1 MPIDQYTLDYLHH
14 LSHVIQSLQDRLHE
28 SEQRIQTLES
38 DLAQLKK
45 EAKMNVGTIE
55 YKFDQLKIERLEGT
69 LNIGLTPKS
78 GEGLLDDLSI
88 GDQPVQFSN
97 NANDNNINH
106 FPDNPAT
113 NPISEPVIQRVEHYL
128 QKDLINDIRQIEQK
142 FDFPL
147 DDNYRLFIIN
157 DIRKQIPYRVTQ
169 LLDTLGENPK
179 QTGLPNGSQSLEEY
193 LFETLQIEI
202 TTGIEKFI
210 VNLKNGGIK
219 G

>member
-1 MPIDQYTLDYLHH
+1 
-14 LSHVIQSLQDRLHE
+14 
-28 SEQRIQTLES
+28 
-38 DLAQLKK
+38 
-45 EAKMNVGTIE
+45 
-55 YKFDQLKIERLEGT
+55 LEGT

-88 GDQPVQFSN
+88 GDQPVQFSS
-97 NANDNNINH
+97 NAKDNNINH
-106 FPDNPAT
+106 SPDNPAT
-113 NPISEPVIQRVEHYL
+113 NPICEPVIQRVEHYL
-128 QKDLINDIRQIEQK
+128 QTDLINDIRQIEQK

-147 DDNYRLFIIN
+147 DDNYRIFIID

-169 LLDTLGENPK
+169 LIDTLGENPK

-193 LFETLQIEI
+193 LFETIQIEI

>member
-14 LSHVIQSLQDRLHE
+14 LSHVIQSLQERLHE
-28 SEQRIQTLES
+28 TEQRIQTLEG
-38 DLAQLKK
+38 DLAQLKNDT
-45 EAKMNVGTIE
+45 KMNVGTIE

-78 GEGLLDDLSI
+78 GEGLFDDLNDLSI
-88 GDQPVQFSN
+88 GDQPFQMDKGATMNASN
-97 NANDNNINH
+97 G
-106 FPDNPAT
+106 T
-113 NPISEPVIQRVEHYL
+113 MNPITETVTQRVEGYL
-128 QKDLINDIRQIEQK
+128 QTDLVNDIKQMERK

-147 DDNYRLFIIN
+147 DDNYRIFIID

-169 LLDTLGENPK
+169 LVDTLGQNPN
-179 QTGLPNGSQSLEEY
+179 QTSLPDGSQSLEDY